1 MKDDLGDRMKSNYED
16 RTRYYLPRRTNTIIR
31 LDGKAFHSFTRNL
44 KKPFDYDLI
53 EAMNYATLKLCENI
67 QGAVLGYTQSDE
79 ISILLQDYKKITT
92 DAWFDGNI
100 QKITSISASM
110 CTAYFNDFFK
120 SKIYNNKWAIFDSR
134 VFVIPDIIEVENYF
148 IWRQKDC
155 VRNSI
160 SMLAQSL
167 YSHKELNKKSQS
179 DMQEMIF
186 QKGENWNDEHS
197 WVKRGRFVVKYDY
210 GWNVQSKTIDILK
223 NREEFTNLIK
233 TEKE

>member
-53 EAMNYATLKLCENI
+53 KAMNYATLKLCENI

-120 SKIYNNKWAIFDSR
+120 SKIYNNKWAMFDSR

-197 WVKRGRFVVKYDY
+197 WVKRGRFVIKYDY
-210 GWNVQSKTIDILK
+210 GWDIQSKTIDILK
-223 NREEFTNLIK
+223 NREEFSNLIK